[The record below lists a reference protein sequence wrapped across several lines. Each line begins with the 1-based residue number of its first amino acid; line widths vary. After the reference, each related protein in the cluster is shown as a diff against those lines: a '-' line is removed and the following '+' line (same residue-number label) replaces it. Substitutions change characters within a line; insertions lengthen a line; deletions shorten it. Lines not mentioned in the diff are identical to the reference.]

1 MKKKKRI
8 WLPGLAFCC
17 LMCLLCACAGRP
29 GTKEGTDDF
38 IYCLNRDKTG
48 LFKVECDIPKGTAQE
63 AAGAVLEYMA
73 QPSEDIQY
81 MAAIPEDVKVN
92 FMKVDHDIA
101 YLDFSESYYDL
112 PSIEEKLVRA
122 AVVQSL
128 VRLDGISGVWIT
140 VEQDILKNK
149 SGAAFGVMNGDDFVQ
164 NTGSGPSSYEQT
176 TLTLF
181 FANEEGDKL
190 VRQQVDV
197 RYNSNISKEKLI
209 VEKLMGGPRKGGGYP
224 TVNPAAALLSVTI
237 KEGTCYV
244 NFDSEFLNSVYD
256 VRPEITVYSIVDS
269 LLEGTNAGSVQIMV
283 NGEKNVTYQETMDL
297 SQPIAR
303 DLTWEESGEE

>member
-8 WLPGLAFCC
+8 CLPGLAFCC
-17 LMCLLCACAGRP
+17 LMCLLCACTGRQ
-29 GTKEGTDDF
+29 GTKEGTDF
-38 IYCLNRDKTG
+38 VYCLNRDKTG

-63 AAGAVLEYMA
+63 AAGAVLEHMA

-81 MAAIPEDVKVN
+81 MAAIPENVKVN

-164 NTGSGPSSYEQT
+164 NTGSGPSSYEQA

-190 VRQQVDV
+190 VRQQMDV